1 MTSQKLKLRANSPK
15 SKAIV
20 FLHGQ
25 RVIARIQGPK
35 GEVEVSGATLGLGPV
50 TVHAV
55 GIGQGDGA
63 THVHAKPIQVGVT
76 PPPAL
81 FPLRPLDSSSSNESV
96 MLKRAG
102 KRPVPIGRTTD
113 ANWRETHGIEL
124 NEEFELDG
132 HLRIPEKGI
141 YQFELGYQGR
151 LELSMNDIVVH
162 RLTNRSQR
170 QFFYVPLALERGTYR
185 VRVKSRI
192 EGGPFHAAFGMR
204 GTSSLNA
211 PRFQAAR

>member
-1 MTSQKLKLRANSPK
+1 
-15 SKAIV
+15 
-20 FLHGQ
+20 
-25 RVIARIQGPK
+25 
-35 GEVEVSGATLGLGPV
+35 
-50 TVHAV
+50 
-55 GIGQGDGA
+55 
-63 THVHAKPIQVGVT
+63 
-76 PPPAL
+76 
-81 FPLRPLDSSSSNESV
+81 
-96 MLKRAG
+96 MLKRSG
-102 KRPVPIGRTTD
+102 KRPVPVGRTTD
-113 ANWRETHGIEL
+113 GNWRETHGIKL

-162 RLTNRSQR
+162 RLTNRGQR

-192 EGGPFHAAFGMR
+192 DGGAFHAAFGMR